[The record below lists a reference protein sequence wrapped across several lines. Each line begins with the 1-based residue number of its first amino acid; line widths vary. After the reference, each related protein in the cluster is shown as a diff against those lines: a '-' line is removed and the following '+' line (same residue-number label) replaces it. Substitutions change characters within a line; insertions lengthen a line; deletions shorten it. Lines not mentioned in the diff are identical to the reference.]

1 MAKETKYIP
10 ESRERRV
17 LRPLAE
23 AIAERIKS
31 RDDTVRIEIV
41 GVDAEDPYANRIQY
55 RIIVASEVLT
65 IKFDF
70 DLNLQP
76 KD

>member
-1 MAKETKYIP
+1 MAKEKRYIP
-10 ESRERRV
+10 EIRERTI

-23 AIAERIKS
+23 LIAEKVKS
-31 RDDTVRIEIV
+31 RDDKVRIEIV

-70 DLNLQP
+70 NLQL